1 MKQKTSQFIQEKAY
15 TDATV
20 AYSSVVTAWVW
31 TELVQT
37 HQQGGQ
43 TRRDQ

>member
-1 MKQKTSQFIQEKAY
+1 MKKKTSQFIQKKAY
-15 TDATV
+15 THAIV

-37 HQQGGQ
+37 LQQGGQ
-43 TRRDQ
+43 TRRDT